1 MDAFELNAEQR
12 TATGRAENRR
22 LRKTGRVPAII
33 YGGNEEPRM
42 VAFQHNQLERQLD
55 NEAFFSHVIKIHV
68 DGGKT
73 ENVVLRDLQRH
84 PAKPFIEH
92 LDFLRVVAG
101 EALRMAVPLH
111 FIGEDE
117 CPGVVEDGGFA
128 QRSLME
134 VEVECLPG
142 DLPENIE
149 VDCSQLQLND
159 VIHLSEL
166 TVPKGVTLVDLM
178 GEEDE
183 QNDLAVLSI
192 QQPQAAPAEDDEEA
206 AEEDSAESDES
217 AENSDEG

>member
-42 VAFQHNQLERQLD
+42 VSFQHNQLERQLD

-68 DGGKT
+68 EGGKT

-101 EALRMAVPLH
+101 ETLRMGVPLH
-111 FIGEDE
+111 FISEDE
-117 CPGVVEDGGFA
+117 CPGVVEGSGIA

-142 DLPENIE
+142 DLPEYIE

-166 TVPKGVTLVDLM
+166 TLPKGLTLVDLM
-178 GEEDE
+178 GDEGE
-183 QNDLAVLSI
+183 QNDLAVISI
-192 QQPQAAPAEDDEEA
+192 QQPQVAPAEEDEA
-206 AEEDSAESDES
+206 AEEEGAEGGEN
-217 AENSDEG
+217 AEGSDEG